1 MKSTLICVAALLCA
15 CSPKNDLADGTD
27 TGLGETGDT
36 EDVTGP
42 SFVGVWKADEMRF
55 EIRNGGF
62 DENGNVIPEGQDYQA
77 TLAGTIFC
85 IESWHLTVL
94 SNLNVTFRVDYVN
107 SSECT
112 GGVEKADY
120 VEESQWMID
129 EAERSIYVY
138 PTRVSADTAELPDPY
153 YLSFNWYSGDSG
165 FDLGVNA
172 KDFDNDGAEDDSQ
185 FLMYW
190 RDLDG

>member
-1 MKSTLICVAALLCA
+1 MKSTLICVSALLCA
-15 CSPKNDLADGTD
+15 CSPQNVPTD
-27 TGLGETGDT
+27 ATDSGIGETGDT
-36 EDVTGP
+36 QEVAGP
-42 SFVGVWKADEMRF
+42 SFVGVWKAQEMRF
-55 EIRNGGF
+55 EIRDGGF
-62 DENGNVIPEGQDYQA
+62 DENGNAIPEGQDYQA
-77 TLAGTIFC
+77 TLPGTDFC

-94 SNLNVTFRVDYVN
+94 INLKATFRVKYVN

-112 GGVEKADY
+112 GEVEKADY
-120 VEESQWMID
+120 VEESQWMVD
-129 EAERSIYVY
+129 ETGHSIYVY
-138 PTRVSADTAELPDPY
+138 PTQVSGDATELPDPY
-153 YLSFNWYSGDSG
+153 YLSFHWYSGDAG